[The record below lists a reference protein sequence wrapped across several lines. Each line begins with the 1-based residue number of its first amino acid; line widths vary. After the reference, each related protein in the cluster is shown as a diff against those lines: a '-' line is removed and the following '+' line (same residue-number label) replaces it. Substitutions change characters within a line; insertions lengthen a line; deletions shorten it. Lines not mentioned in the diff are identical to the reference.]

1 MENKIGVTCT
11 VNYKCLKFLSGALA
25 LAYQH
30 CWLTGIKALG
40 QFWKCLVY
48 LRRRS
53 LLLQSQSAGCFAE
66 GSVTSRSSCRL
77 NMTDR

>member
-1 MENKIGVTCT
+1 MENKIGVTYT

-30 CWLTGIKALG
+30 CWKTGIKALG

-48 LRRRS
+48 PRSRS
-53 LLLQSQSAGCFAE
+53 LLLQSQGCFAE
-66 GSVTSRSSCRL
+66 GSVTSRSGCRL